1 MFYFSSNSYHSNNM
15 LFYCHLSPLK
25 DNKLIISNHL
35 VIIRGD
41 NRVTIAIYH
50 TFYCHLSPS
59 YYLLLMIQCL
69 LLITCYLL
77 LVTFP
82 YIQPLTLY
90 NKYHILPVSFTY
102 SAFILPLRH
111 CRENAL

>member
-1 MFYFSSNSYHSNNM
+1 MAQQDGIISNSYHSNNM
-15 LFYCHLSPLK
+15 LFYCHLSLLK
-25 DNKLIISNHL
+25 DNKLIIRNHL

-59 YYLLLMIQCL
+59 YYLLLI
-69 LLITCYLL
+69 
-77 LVTFP
+77 TFP

-111 CRENAL
+111 

>member
-1 MFYFSSNSYHSNNM
+1 MTQQDGIISNSYHSNNI
-15 LFYCHLSPLK
+15 LFYCHLSPLE

-59 YYLLLMIQCL
+59 YHILPITYDSMPITYYL
-69 LLITCYLL
+69 LLITYYVPLY
-77 LVTFP
+77 P
-82 YIQPLTLY
+82 APAPIQQVAYATGIFHL
-90 NKYHILPVSFTY
+90 
-102 SAFILPLRH
+102 
-111 CRENAL
+111 

>member
-1 MFYFSSNSYHSNNM
+1 MVHLVGLYRTRVPSKKHTS
-15 LFYCHLSPLK
+15 YCHLSPFE
-25 DNKLIISNHL
+25 DNLLIISHHW
-35 VIIRGD
+35 VIISGD
-41 NRVTIAIYH
+41 NRVTIAIHH

-59 YYLLLMIQCL
+59 YYLLLI
-69 LLITCYLL
+69 
-77 LVTFP
+77 TFP

-111 CRENAL
+111 